1 MTRDRT
7 QIVGAGLALLVLV
20 LLVLLDASVPP
31 QYAILTGLFGL
42 APLIACAVV
51 PAAGTAGIA
60 SLAVLAAALSGSWN
74 DTWGTPQHNIRLLNV
89 FLVGAAAVTIAAVRV
104 HREDRFVQVSQI
116 AEVAQRAILPV
127 LPEHAGH
134 VAIAARYQ
142 SAAQGAL
149 VGGDLYD
156 CYHSDRHVR
165 ILVGDVRGKGITG
178 VEQAARVT
186 RAFRQSAPLRAT
198 LAEVAEE
205 MDDYLAG
212 FFDDEEFATALL
224 VDVSDPGVLRLVSA
238 GHPAPQLV
246 RESEARVLDLPI
258 GRVLGLDLQAA
269 DPYAETT
276 VPWSPGDRLLVYT
289 DGLSEARDSDGE
301 FFPVESLDAAVRLGS
316 VERAV
321 EEVVAAVRSYVPR
334 GRLEDDLAVVV
345 IGHLPDAEPSDG
357 VRRRPGGREA
367 GAAGDAGGKLTA
379 FRTAICGPA
388 RPPPPRPTRPPA
400 PPSQRMPAGRFR
412 S

>member
-7 QIVGAGLALLVLV
+7 QVFGAGLALLVLV
-20 LLVLLDASVPP
+20 LLIILDATIPP
-31 QYAILTGLFGL
+31 QYAILTALFGL

-51 PAAGTAGIA
+51 PARGTAVIA
-60 SLAVLAAALSGSWN
+60 GLAVLAAVLSGTWN
-74 DTWGTPQHNIRLLNV
+74 DTFGTAQQNIRLLNV
-89 FLVGAAAVTIAAVRV
+89 VLVSLAAVTIAAVRV
-104 HREDRFVQVSQI
+104 HREHRFAQVSRI
-116 AEVAQRAILPV
+116 AEVAQRAVMPV
-127 LPEHAGH
+127 LPERAGH

-156 CYHSDRHVR
+156 CYHADEHVR

-238 GHPAPQLV
+238 GHPGPQLV
-246 RESEARVLDLPI
+246 RSSEARVLALPI
-258 GRVLGLDLQAA
+258 GRVLGLGLPAG
-269 DPYAETT
+269 DPYVETV

-289 DGLSEARDSDGE
+289 DGLSEARDSRGD
-301 FFPVESLDAAVRLGS
+301 FFPVESLDAAVRGGS

-321 EEVVAAVRSYVPR
+321 EEVVAAVRRYVPR

-345 IGHLPDAEPSDG
+345 IGHLPDVVASDDGRSVADVASHAVHEETPLDPG
-357 VRRRPGGREA
+357 VPLTEATGDGGRSA
-367 GAAGDAGGKLTA
+367 LV
-379 FRTAICGPA
+379 PN
-388 RPPPPRPTRPPA
+388 PWPR
-400 PPSQRMPAGRFR
+400 
-412 S
+412 

>member
-7 QIVGAGLALLVLV
+7 QMFGAGLALLVLV
-20 LLVLLDASVPP
+20 LLVLLDATIPP
-31 QYAILTGLFGL
+31 QYAILTALFGL

-51 PAAGTAGIA
+51 SAAGTAVIA
-60 SLAVLAAALSGSWN
+60 GLAVLAAALSGSWN
-74 DTWGTPQHNIRLLNV
+74 DTFGTPQQNVRLINV
-89 FLVGAAAVTIAAVRV
+89 FLVSAAAVTIAAVRV
-104 HREDRFVQVSQI
+104 HREHRFVQVSQI
-116 AEVAQRAILPV
+116 AEVAQRAVMPV
-127 LPEHAGH
+127 LPERAGH

-156 CYHSDRHVR
+156 CYHADEHVR

-205 MDDYLAG
+205 MDNYLAG

-238 GHPAPQLV
+238 GHPGPQLV
-246 RESEARVLDLPI
+246 RSSEARVLDLPI
-258 GRVLGLDLQAA
+258 GRVFGLGLPAVDS
-269 DPYAETT
+269 YVETR
-276 VPWSPGDRLLVYT
+276 VQWSPGDRLLVYT
-289 DGLSEARDSDGE
+289 DGLSEARDSQGD

-321 EEVVAAVRSYVPR
+321 EEVVAAVRKYVPR
-334 GRLEDDLAVVV
+334 GRLDDDLAVVV
-345 IGHLPDAEPSDG
+345 IGHLPEFVPSDS
-357 VRRRPGGREA
+357 GR
-367 GAAGDAGGKLTA
+367 GAAGVASRVAQEDVPL
-379 FRTAICGPA
+379 I
-388 RPPPPRPTRPPA
+388 PRALRI
-400 PPSQRMPAGRFR
+400 
-412 S
+412 

>member
-7 QIVGAGLALLVLV
+7 QVFGAGLALLVLV
-20 LLVLLDASVPP
+20 LLVILDATIPP
-31 QYAILTGLFGL
+31 QYAILTVLFGL

-51 PAAGTAGIA
+51 PARGTAVIA
-60 SLAVLAAALSGSWN
+60 GLAMFAAAISGTWN
-74 DTWGTPQHNIRLLNV
+74 ETFGTAQHNIRLLNV
-89 FLVGAAAVTIAAVRV
+89 VLVSLAAVTISAVRV
-104 HREDRFVQVSQI
+104 HREHRFAQVSRI
-116 AEVAQRAILPV
+116 AEVAQRAVMPV
-127 LPEHAGH
+127 LPERAGH

-156 CYHSDRHVR
+156 CYHADEHVR

-205 MDDYLAG
+205 MDNYLAG

-238 GHPAPQLV
+238 GHPGPQLV
-246 RESEARVLDLPI
+246 RSSEARVLDLPI
-258 GRVLGLDLQAA
+258 GRVLGLGLPEG
-269 DPYAETT
+269 DPYVETV

-289 DGLSEARDSDGE
+289 DGLSEARDSRGD
-301 FFPVESLDAAVRLGS
+301 FFPVESLDAAVRGGS

-321 EEVVAAVRSYVPR
+321 EEVVAEVRRYVPR

-345 IGHLPDAEPSDG
+345 IGHLPDVVAPDDG
-357 VRRRPGGREA
+357 RSAADAASHEAQADAPLDPGVPLTHATEDGGRSA
-367 GAAGDAGGKLTA
+367 LV
-379 FRTAICGPA
+379 PN
-388 RPPPPRPTRPPA
+388 PWPR
-400 PPSQRMPAGRFR
+400 
-412 S
+412 

>member
-7 QIVGAGLALLVLV
+7 QVFGAGLALLVLV
-20 LLVLLDASVPP
+20 LLIILDATIPP
-31 QYAILTGLFGL
+31 QYAILTALFGL

-51 PAAGTAGIA
+51 PARGTAVIA
-60 SLAVLAAALSGSWN
+60 GLAVLAAALSGTWN
-74 DTWGTPQHNIRLLNV
+74 ETFGTAQQNIRLLNV
-89 FLVGAAAVTIAAVRV
+89 VLVSLAAVTIAAVRV
-104 HREDRFVQVSQI
+104 HREHRFAQVSRI
-116 AEVAQRAILPV
+116 AEVAQRAVMPV
-127 LPEHAGH
+127 LPERAGH

-156 CYHSDRHVR
+156 CYHADEHVR

-238 GHPAPQLV
+238 GHPGPQLV
-246 RESEARVLDLPI
+246 RSSEARVLALPI
-258 GRVLGLDLQAA
+258 GRVLGLGLPAG
-269 DPYAETT
+269 DPYVETV

-289 DGLSEARDSDGE
+289 DGLSEARDSRGD
-301 FFPVESLDAAVRLGS
+301 FFPVESLDAAVRGGS

-321 EEVVAAVRSYVPR
+321 EEVVAEVRRFVPR

-345 IGHLPDAEPSDG
+345 IGHLPDVVAPDDG
-357 VRRRPGGREA
+357 RSAADAASRAVQADAPPDPGVPLIEATEDGGRSA
-367 GAAGDAGGKLTA
+367 LVPNSWS
-379 FRTAICGPA
+379 R
-388 RPPPPRPTRPPA
+388 
-400 PPSQRMPAGRFR
+400 
-412 S
+412 

>member
-7 QIVGAGLALLVLV
+7 QVFGAGLALLVLV
-20 LLVLLDASVPP
+20 LLVILDATIPP

-51 PAAGTAGIA
+51 PTRGTAVIA
-60 SLAVLAAALSGSWN
+60 GLALLAAAVSGTWN
-74 DTWGTPQHNIRLLNV
+74 ETFGTAQHNIRLLNV
-89 FLVGAAAVTIAAVRV
+89 ILVSLAAVTIAAVRV
-104 HREDRFVQVSQI
+104 HRERRFAQVSRI
-116 AEVAQRAILPV
+116 AEVAQRAVMPV
-127 LPEHAGH
+127 LPERAGH

-142 SAAQGAL
+142 SAAKGAL

-156 CYHSDRHVR
+156 CYHADEHVR

-205 MDDYLAG
+205 MDNYLAG

-238 GHPAPQLV
+238 GHPGPQLV
-246 RESEARVLDLPI
+246 RSSEARVLDLPI
-258 GRVLGLDLQAA
+258 GRVLGLGLSA
-269 DPYAETT
+269 DDGYVEMV

-289 DGLSEARDSDGE
+289 DGLSEARDSRGH
-301 FFPVESLDAAVRLGS
+301 FFPLESLDAAVREGS

-321 EEVVAAVRSYVPR
+321 EEVVAAVRRYVPQ
-334 GRLEDDLAVVV
+334 GSLEDDLAVVV
-345 IGHLPDAEPSDG
+345 IGHLPDVIAPDDDRRTADAASRAVKADAPPDPG
-357 VRRRPGGREA
+357 VPITQATEDGGRSA
-367 GAAGDAGGKLTA
+367 LV
-379 FRTAICGPA
+379 PN
-388 RPPPPRPTRPPA
+388 PWPR
-400 PPSQRMPAGRFR
+400 
-412 S
+412 

>member
-7 QIVGAGLALLVLV
+7 QVFGAGLALLVLV
-20 LLVLLDASVPP
+20 LLVILDATIPP
-31 QYAILTGLFGL
+31 QYAILTVLFGL

-51 PAAGTAGIA
+51 PARGTAVIA
-60 SLAVLAAALSGSWN
+60 GLAMLAAAISGTWN
-74 DTWGTPQHNIRLLNV
+74 ETFGTAQHNIRLLNV
-89 FLVGAAAVTIAAVRV
+89 VLVSLAAVTISAVRV
-104 HREDRFVQVSQI
+104 HREHRFAQVSRI
-116 AEVAQRAILPV
+116 AEVAQRAVMPV
-127 LPEHAGH
+127 LPERAGH

-156 CYHSDRHVR
+156 CYHADEHVR

-205 MDDYLAG
+205 MDNYLAG

-224 VDVSDPGVLRLVSA
+224 VDVSDPGALRLVSA
-238 GHPAPQLV
+238 GHPGPQLV
-246 RESEARVLDLPI
+246 RSSEAEVLDLPI
-258 GRVLGLDLQAA
+258 GRVLGLGLSAA
-269 DPYAETT
+269 GDRYVDTV

-289 DGLSEARDSDGE
+289 DGLSEARDSRGD
-301 FFPVESLDAAVRLGS
+301 FFPVESLDAAVRGGS

-321 EEVVAAVRSYVPR
+321 EEVVAAVRRYVPR

-345 IGHLPDAEPSDG
+345 IGHLPDVIASDDGRSAADAASRAVQEDAPLDPG
-357 VRRRPGGREA
+357 VPLTHATEDGGRSA
-367 GAAGDAGGKLTA
+367 LV
-379 FRTAICGPA
+379 PN
-388 RPPPPRPTRPPA
+388 PWPR
-400 PPSQRMPAGRFR
+400 
-412 S
+412 

>member
-7 QIVGAGLALLVLV
+7 QMFGAGLALLVLM
-20 LLVLLDASVPP
+20 LLVLVDVTIPAE
-31 QYAILTGLFGL
+31 YAILTALFGL

-51 PAAGTAGIA
+51 PAGGTAVIA

-74 DTWGTPQHNIRLLNV
+74 DTFGTPQENVRLINV
-89 FLVGAAAVTIAAVRV
+89 VLVSAAAVTIAAVRV
-104 HREDRFVQVSQI
+104 HRENRFVQVSQI
-116 AEVAQRAILPV
+116 AEVAQRAVMPV
-127 LPEHAGH
+127 LPERAGH

-156 CYHSDRHVR
+156 CYHADEHVR

-205 MDDYLAG
+205 MDNYLAG
-212 FFDDEEFATALL
+212 FFGDEEFATALL
-224 VDVSDPGVLRLVSA
+224 VDVSDPGMLRLVSA
-238 GHPAPQLV
+238 GHPGPQLV
-246 RESEARVLDLPI
+246 CSSEARVLDLPI
-258 GRVLGLDLQAA
+258 GRVFGLGLPAA
-269 DPYAETT
+269 DSYVETR
-276 VPWSPGDRLLVYT
+276 VPWSPGDRLLLYT
-289 DGLSEARDSDGE
+289 DGLSEARDSQGD

-321 EEVVAAVRSYVPR
+321 EQVVAAVRRYVPG

-345 IGHLPDAEPSDG
+345 IGHLPEIASDS
-357 VRRRPGGREA
+357 GR
-367 GAAGDAGGKLTA
+367 GAGDVASRVAQEHEPLN
-379 FRTAICGPA
+379 
-388 RPPPPRPTRPPA
+388 
-400 PPSQRMPAGRFR
+400 PSPLPI
-412 S
+412 

>member
-1 MTRDRT
+1 MPRDRT
-7 QIVGAGLALLVLV
+7 QVVGAGLALLVLV
-20 LLVLLDASVPP
+20 VLVGLDA
-31 QYAILTGLFGL
+31 AILPDSVIITALFAL

-51 PAAGTAGIA
+51 PAAGTALIA
-60 SLAVLAAALSGSWN
+60 GLAVLAAALSGTWN
-74 DTWGTPQHNIRLLNV
+74 HTVGTAQDNVRLLDV
-89 FLVGAAAVTIAAVRV
+89 FLVSAAAVTIAAVRV
-104 HREDRFVQVSQI
+104 HREVRFVQVSQI

-127 LPEHAGH
+127 LPERAGH

-156 CYHSDRHVR
+156 CYHSDGVVR
-165 ILVGDVRGKGITG
+165 ILVGDVRGKGIPG

-205 MDDYLAG
+205 MDRYLAG

-224 VDVSDPGVLRLVSA
+224 VDVSEPGVLRLVSA
-238 GHPAPQLV
+238 GHPGPQLV
-246 RESEARVLDLPI
+246 RSSGAGLLDLPV
-258 GRVLGLDLQAA
+258 GRVLGLGL
-269 DPYAETT
+269 PVVESYVETT

-289 DGLSEARDSDGE
+289 DGLSEARDTRGDY
-301 FFPVESLDAAVRLGS
+301 FPVESLDEAVRAGS

-321 EEVVAAVRSYVPR
+321 EEVVASVRKHVPR

-345 IGHLPDAEPSDG
+345 IGHLPDVVPSDG
-357 VRRRPGGREA
+357 GRAATDARAPGRPVA
-367 GAAGDAGGKLTA
+367 
-379 FRTAICGPA
+379 RTG
-388 RPPPPRPTRPPA
+388 
-400 PPSQRMPAGRFR
+400 S
-412 S
+412 